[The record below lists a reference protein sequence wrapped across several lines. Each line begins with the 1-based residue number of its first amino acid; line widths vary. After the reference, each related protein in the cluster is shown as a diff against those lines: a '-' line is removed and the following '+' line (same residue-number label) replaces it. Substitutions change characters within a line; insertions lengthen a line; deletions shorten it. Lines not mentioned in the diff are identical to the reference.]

1 MSYTRDNRY
10 LGNTIQ
16 PSDEAIDVFKKNG
29 FMRTNR
35 FEVLINSPPSMSGAI
50 KQVQF
55 HIKEISLP
63 DRTLRSVL
71 NTNIYG
77 PTHDIVQGQTYGSL
91 NATFYLDSRLTEKLY
106 FEEWQKS
113 TFDTNTYNLNYYK
126 EYIGSLEIY
135 TLDEQDKRKHGVRVH
150 ECFPDTINAI
160 PLSQDTSTAV
170 GTIGVG
176 FKYRYFSTI
185 GYEFRNNTSDYGS
198 VI

>member
-16 PSDEAIDVFKKNG
+16 PSDQAIDVFKSEG

-35 FEVLINSPPSMSGAI
+35 FEILINSPTSMSSAT

-63 DRTLRSVL
+63 DRTLRAVMNS
-71 NTNIYG
+71 NIYG
-77 PTHDIVQGQTYGSL
+77 PPHDIVQGQTYGTLS
-91 NATFYLDSRLTEKLY
+91 ATFYLDSKLTEKLY

-113 TFDTNTYNLNYYK
+113 TFKSDTYDLNYYK
-126 EYIGSLEIY
+126 EYVGSLEIY
-135 TLDEQDKRKHGVRVH
+135 TLDEQDKRKYGVRVH
-150 ECFPDTINAI
+150 ECFPDTINAVA
-160 PLSQDTSTAV
+160 LSQDTSTAV
-170 GTIGVG
+170 GTIGIG

-185 GYEFRNNTSDYGS
+185 GREFRNNTTSGVS
-198 VI
+198 